1 MAILNTFIC
10 SKHGEF
16 QAWSDDSVRCPQAK
30 CRCKPRQQVS
40 GPSIRTSQR
49 TPQIDGTLDRLA
61 KDFNMTNLN
70 SAREGE
76 NQSKHFSHSKQAPE
90 SRPGDSVMWGNQGN
104 LDMGSILKGNR
115 FQSVRGEQVGVKPS
129 EAGITRGPTTA
140 SYIADHEN
148 LKIEK

>member
-129 EAGITRGPTTA
+129 EVGVKRGPTTA